1 MCCWCSLLHSA
12 ILHSQADSMRSHVM
26 LHKWLAYS
34 TIHWSG
40 VFTALACVNENAYV
54 WAPLVTYTYFQK
66 HQCKEYRN
74 YLTRKVNAQ
83 VTHIHVTTF
92 NAQSTTQFVSQ
103 RLPRGHQFSSF
114 FSHAGGLVFSP
125 YIVETRTK
133 CVHNEA
139 IRVQLIFLAQSQRDS
154 NLPCGQGDDN
164 LFTFSKMLIQCVK
177 LCLK

>member
-1 MCCWCSLLHSA
+1 MCCCCLLLHSA
-12 ILHSQADSMRSHVM
+12 ILRSQADSMRSHVM
-26 LHKWLAYS
+26 LHEWLAYF
-34 TIHWSG
+34 TILWSG

-66 HQCKEYRN
+66 HQCKEHRN

-103 RLPRGHQFSSF
+103 RLPLGHNFLLSRWRFGGFPIHCWNKKKKRKCPQWSHTSATYFPCTVSKRQQSS
-114 FSHAGGLVFSP
+114 LW
-125 YIVETRTK
+125 
-133 CVHNEA
+133 
-139 IRVQLIFLAQSQRDS
+139 SQRD
-154 NLPCGQGDDN
+154 NN
-164 LFTFSKMLIQCVK
+164 LFTFSKMLIQCVE